1 MKRRFR
7 FLGSTGCQPVAFGR
21 WPKAM
26 HRKHENWRKRFAA
39 SCRELQASGLC
50 SPERSARR
58 LRGLAT
64 PKLLIMIL
72 MACFSRPADAI
83 TLETV
88 LQTTLGRNPAIQ
100 EAKSGLEQAAGQRLV
115 FRSVVWP
122 NIELGVPA
130 GVQAGHRAGE
140 SGVKGFAVGRGVLTQ
155 TMFNAGLPASVRRG
169 DVEVLIAQQQLNV
182 AVVEQLH
189 AARLAFY
196 AVRYNR
202 SLESIR
208 REQQRRLQENV
219 ATQRTRYEAGL
230 ADKSALTSATV
241 QASELD
247 TQIEGAHR
255 AYLEAQ
261 LELASA
267 MAIDP
272 AKASLPEPEGE
283 LQSIPMRVDVDSEI
297 AAALQRRADLKLAR
311 SFVRAAN
318 EDQRI
323 IEADYYPAVIGSF
336 PGEYVPVT
344 GIHREGSTS
353 KTQDFIGSE
362 IREKAAYTW
371 RVVDNGKVGG
381 AVLRARSAREINELT
396 CRKLEANIPREL
408 SRIANYLSATEVRE
422 KSLASSTAAAE
433 ESAQAVQQNLAS
445 GLASPLEYRVTQNAF
460 LETKSGLLDAV
471 YQHNLAMA
479 EWDRATGRYFQFSD
493 DNTRSR

>member
-1 MKRRFR
+1 
-7 FLGSTGCQPVAFGR
+7 VAACYAHTAG
-21 WPKAM
+21 AVT
-26 HRKHENWRKRFAA
+26 
-39 SCRELQASGLC
+39 LQ
-50 SPERSARR
+50 
-58 LRGLAT
+58 
-64 PKLLIMIL
+64 
-72 MACFSRPADAI
+72 
-83 TLETV
+83 TV
-88 LQTTLGRNPAIQ
+88 LQTTLERNPAIQ

-115 FRSVVWP
+115 FRSIAWP
-122 NIELGVPA
+122 DAELGLPA
-130 GVQAGHRAGE
+130 GVQGGHRAGE

-155 TMFNAGLPASVRRG
+155 TLYNAGLPASLRRG

-196 AVRYNR
+196 AALYNR

-208 REQQRRLQENV
+208 REQQQRLQQNV
-219 ATQRTRYEAGL
+219 TTQKTRFEAGL
-230 ADKSALTSATV
+230 TDKSALTSAMV
-241 QASELD
+241 QASELE

-255 AYLEAQ
+255 AYLGAQ

-267 MAIDP
+267 MGIDP

-283 LQSIPMRVDVDSEI
+283 LQSIPVRVDLDSET

-311 SFVRAAN
+311 LFVRAAN

-323 IEADYYPAVIGSF
+323 IAADYYPIVIGSL

-353 KTQDFIGSE
+353 RNQDFIGSE
-362 IREKAAYTW
+362 IREKAVYTW
-371 RVVDNGKVGG
+371 RVIDNGKVGG
-381 AVLRARSAREINELT
+381 AVLRASSAREINELT

-408 SRIANYLSATEVRE
+408 SRIANDLKTTEVRE
-422 KSLASSTAAAE
+422 KSLGSSTTAAE
-433 ESAQAVQQNLAS
+433 ESASAVQQNLAS

-460 LETKSGLLDAV
+460 LETKSGLLEAI
-471 YQHNLAMA
+471 YQHNLAVA

-493 DNTRSR
+493 DTPNRGRFSK